1 MIKDGSRI
9 IGVYGSNAII
19 GTVMTSRYYG
29 KEFFYTVLL
38 HTPLSFR
45 WRKEAT
51 SIVLLSADCVKEAP
65 IAYNV

>member
-19 GTVMTSRYYG
+19 GTVLTSRYYG

-38 HTPLSFR
+38 HTPISFR
-45 WRKEAT
+45 WRKESS
-51 SIVLLSADCVKEAP
+51 SIVLLSSDCIKEASL
-65 IAYNV
+65 